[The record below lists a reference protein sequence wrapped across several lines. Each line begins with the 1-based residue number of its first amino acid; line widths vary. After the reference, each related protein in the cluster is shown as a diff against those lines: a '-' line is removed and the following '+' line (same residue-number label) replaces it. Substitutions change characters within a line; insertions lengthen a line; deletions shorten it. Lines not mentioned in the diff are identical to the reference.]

1 MSKPPDYSRQAR
13 YYARQRAELKR
24 LRAFEQAVMR
34 ERERKSN
41 AQTNPRKLGGVQR
54 DGPAP

>member
-1 MSKPPDYSRQAR
+1 MKKPPDYSRQAR

-34 ERERKSN
+34 ERESVTQISPKK
-41 AQTNPRKLGGVQR
+41 PIGGAR
-54 DGPAP
+54 ASL